1 MKKGA
6 WVKRTLIAVLS
17 TAFVLTAAGCGAPS
31 SGGGSQSAD
40 SGEPIILKFSH
51 VTTAESPKGKAAE
64 KFAELAAQKT
74 NNRVKVEVFPS
85 SQLYGDKDEMDALQ
99 ANNVQMVAP
108 SVTKL
113 VGFVPSFQIVDLPFL
128 FNGREAVL
136 QFWDGD
142 LGKKLM
148 SSLEPQGILGLA
160 MWENGFKNFTNN
172 KHPLKRP
179 EDFNGLKFRTQA
191 GKVLEAQFTAL
202 GAGAATI
209 PFGETYTALQQG
221 TVDGQENTFN
231 NIDTQKYAEVQK
243 YLTVS
248 QHGRLDYVVLVNKSF
263 WDGLPEDIRKAL
275 EEAMKEATEYE
286 RQLAAELDQQSFE
299 NLKKAGMEVTELTP
313 EDRAAFQKAFEPVYT
328 EFAEVIGQEYIDGVK
343 ALK

>member
-1 MKKGA
+1 MKKGT
-6 WVKRTLIAVLS
+6 WVKRTLLAVLS
-17 TAFVLTAAGCGAPS
+17 AAFVLTAAGCGTPT
-31 SGGGSQSAD
+31 GGGGGQAAE
-40 SGEPIILKFSH
+40 GEQIVLKFSH
-51 VTTAESPKGKAAE
+51 VTTPDSPKGKAAQ

-85 SQLYGDKDEMDALQ
+85 SQLYGDKEEMEALQ

-113 VGFVPSFQIVDLPFL
+113 VGFVPSFQIVDMPFL
-128 FNGREAVL
+128 FNSRDAVL
-136 QFWDGD
+136 KFWDGE

-148 SSLEPQGILGLA
+148 QTLEPQGFLGLA

-179 EDFNGLKFRTQA
+179 EDFAGLKFRTQA
-191 GKVLEAQFTAL
+191 GKVLEAQFKAL

-263 WDGLPEDIRKAL
+263 WDGLPDDIRTAL
-275 EEAMKEATEYE
+275 SEAMQEATEYE
-286 RQLAAELDQQSFE
+286 RQLAVELDQQSFE
-299 NLKKAGMEVTELTP
+299 NLKNAGMEVTELTE
-313 EDRAAFQKAFEPVYT
+313 EDREAFRKAFEPVYE
-328 EFAEVIGQEYIDGVK
+328 EFAEVIGREYIDGVK